1 MYAYK
6 SKMDSKDKLDYRM
19 KNECEMM
26 VTKEGMK
33 REVIVEKKKET
44 IKIMMKEC
52 TKEINSIKEDMN
64 GIIQLIKIEKEL
76 IKDTGITQMRETD
89 QENKIEIE
97 EV

>member
-1 MYAYK
+1 
-6 SKMDSKDKLDYRM
+6 
-19 KNECEMM
+19 MM

-76 IKDTGITQMRETD
+76 IKDTGTTQMREID

>member
-1 MYAYK
+1 
-6 SKMDSKDKLDYRM
+6 
-19 KNECEMM
+19 MM

-76 IKDTGITQMRETD
+76 IKDTGITQMREID